1 MGENTIHGWI
11 IVAAGIAIIV
21 VQTLAATITLALRLP
36 SRVRLEERFSAS
48 VRAREHLEELLDRHH
63 ALALTM
69 ATIRTA
75 CSLGIVLSALE
86 LFLRI
91 GVEGVWL
98 EVWAFTTAFVI
109 VEVFGVA
116 IPRALA
122 RYRGEDMLVVLF
134 PAIRAAYFCFKPG
147 ISILEFIDDLVR
159 RLVGAPRV
167 DAMKQADDMERE
179 ILSVVNEGERHGAVD
194 EEEKEMIQSV
204 IELRDTDVEEIMTPR
219 TEIVALEKSTSLAE
233 VKNVIREAGH
243 SRIPVYEETIDCV
256 LGVLYAKDL
265 IQFNGDDTK
274 FKLTDHM
281 RDALF
286 VPESKQI
293 RDLLRDF
300 REKKVHIA
308 VVLDEYGGTAG
319 LVTIEDIL
327 EELVGEIADEYEA
340 DEPESLQKIDEK
352 TFEVDARMGVY
363 EINDELDLGLPEDD
377 DYETIGGFVFSKL
390 GRIPEV
396 GEEFEQENIRIKIIE
411 AEPRRIMRLKLHIE
425 EPATNGS
432 E

>member
-1 MGENTIHGWI
+1 MGENSVDNWI
-11 IVAAGIAIIV
+11 VLAIGALLVAA
-21 VQTLAATITLALRLP
+21 QTISATVTLALRLP
-36 SRVRLEERFSAS
+36 SRVRLEERFTAS
-48 VRAREHLEELLDRHH
+48 NRPAEHLTKILELHH
-63 ALALTM
+63 PFALTM

-75 CSLGIVLSALE
+75 CSLGIVLCALE
-86 LFLRI
+86 LFHRAHFQGL
-91 GVEGVWL
+91 WL
-98 EVWAFTTAFVI
+98 DVWAFVTAFI
-109 VEVFGVA
+109 VVEIFGVA
-116 IPRALA
+116 IPRALS
-122 RYRGEDMLVVLF
+122 RYRGEEALDYFF
-134 PAIRAAYFCFKPG
+134 PVIRVAYFCFRPG
-147 ISILEFIDDLVR
+147 IAILEFFDDIVR
-159 RLVGAPRV
+159 RLAGAPRV
-167 DAMKQADDMERE
+167 DPLTQADDMERE
-179 ILSVVNEGERHGAVD
+179 ILNVVNEGERHGAVD

-219 TEIVALEKSTSLAE
+219 TDIIALEKSATLND
-233 VKNVIREAGH
+233 VKAVIKDAGH
-243 SRIPVYEETIDCV
+243 SRIPVYEESIDCV

-265 IQFNGDDTK
+265 IQFEGENGK
-274 FKLTDHM
+274 FDLATHM

-340 DEPESLQKIDEK
+340 DEPETLHKINES

-363 EINDELDLGLPEDD
+363 EINDELEIELPEDD

-396 GEEFEQENIRIKIIE
+396 GEEFEQENVHFKVIE
-411 AEPRRIMRLKLHIE
+411 AEPRRIVRLRVHLE
-425 EPATNGS
+425 EASNNGS